1 MRNVLYF
8 NETRIQI
15 NTKFKPKVAWIF
27 VPRKHPTLT
36 PSEFSSGVI
45 LTRFSSISTRSSSSS
60 LIFLILSAPHTCES
74 SEAGKGHL
82 RNHAGM
88 KNTSLLACS
97 FRLFPSFFFFVYSF
111 VHEQSREVRGGD
123 DSGSVRP
130 TGSVSFRERKREET
144 PTVSLSSHFFLE
156 RRKFRRRKPKRFH
169 VSPPSFR
176 FNSFSFRFV
185 SGFCFH

>member
-1 MRNVLYF
+1 MFFILMKLEYKSTQSSNQKWR
-8 NETRIQI
+8 
-15 NTKFKPKVAWIF
+15 
-27 VPRKHPTLT
+27 
-36 PSEFSSGVI
+36 EFSFQENTQPSRLLNSRVASSWRDSVPSQ
-45 LTRFSSISTRSSSSS
+45 LVPPPPPWFSSFCPHHTLVSQVKRGRATSGITREWRTRVCW
-60 LIFLILSAPHTCES
+60 LVLFVCFL
-74 SEAGKGHL
+74 
-82 RNHAGM
+82 RFF
-88 KNTSLLACS
+88 LL
-97 FRLFPSFFFFVYSF
+97 VYSF

-130 TGSVSFRERKREET
+130 TGSVSFREREREET

>member
-1 MRNVLYF
+1 MNFRSKKTPNPHAFWILEWRHLDEIQFHLNSFLLLLLDFPHFVRTTHLWVKWSGEGPPPESRG
-8 NETRIQI
+8 NEEHESVGL
-15 NTKFKPKVAWIF
+15 FFSF
-27 VPRKHPTLT
+27 V
-36 PSEFSSGVI
+36 
-45 LTRFSSISTRSSSSS
+45 
-60 LIFLILSAPHTCES
+60 
-74 SEAGKGHL
+74 
-82 RNHAGM
+82 
-88 KNTSLLACS
+88 S
-97 FRLFPSFFFFVYSF
+97 FVFFFFVYSF

-176 FNSFSFRFV
+176 FNSFSFVLSRVFV
-185 SGFCFH
+185 FIKHILSWKKENVASTESFQVGS